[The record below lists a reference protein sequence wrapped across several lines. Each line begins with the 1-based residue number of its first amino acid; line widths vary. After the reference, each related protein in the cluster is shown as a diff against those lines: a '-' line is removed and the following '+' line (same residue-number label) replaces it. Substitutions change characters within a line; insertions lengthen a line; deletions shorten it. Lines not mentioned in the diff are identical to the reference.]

1 MSHTERHSTS
11 IVYKDKFR
19 AFSGALLGVVFGAC
33 IINVGMNNSFS
44 RDWSNVPTYIIYFSI
59 GLNLIIYLIA
69 VIISKSSVEIS
80 NVNTRLTNDLNR
92 IRNINVENSM
102 SIYSLYG
109 QEFDRTMRS
118 ELSYQSKRRGLIIP
132 DNLFNGKFEPE
143 ILMLKT
149 QCLSTHY
156 MVKSLIELCVQ
167 NYPTSP
173 REEVLSFLIIYL
185 MVNLNQ
191 RKNRMNITES
201 TLLIF
206 NGAILV
212 LFSMYYV
219 NVKYIPKRIRKGR
232 FTLKTF
238 LISVALIALLCF
250 VLPIE
255 VSTALISISLCLEIY
270 SLTDLISYTKNYL
283 AKENTKLR
291 LILERNQA
299 KNKSLSKYIK

>member
-1 MSHTERHSTS
+1 
-11 IVYKDKFR
+11 
-19 AFSGALLGVVFGAC
+19 
-33 IINVGMNNSFS
+33 
-44 RDWSNVPTYIIYFSI
+44 
-59 GLNLIIYLIA
+59 
-69 VIISKSSVEIS
+69 
-80 NVNTRLTNDLNR
+80 
-92 IRNINVENSM
+92 
-102 SIYSLYG
+102 
-109 QEFDRTMRS
+109 
-118 ELSYQSKRRGLIIP
+118 
-132 DNLFNGKFEPE
+132 
-143 ILMLKT
+143 
-149 QCLSTHY
+149 
-156 MVKSLIELCVQ
+156 
-167 NYPTSP
+167 
-173 REEVLSFLIIYL
+173 
-185 MVNLNQ
+185 
-191 RKNRMNITES
+191 MNITES

>member
-1 MSHTERHSTS
+1 MTALDIYISISTILVIFSASFAVLFILEYMSHTERHSTS

-80 NVNTRLTNDLNR
+80 NVNTRLTNELNR

-143 ILMLKT
+143 EK
-149 QCLSTHY
+149 QDEY
-156 MVKSLIELCVQ
+156 
-167 NYPTSP
+167 N
-173 REEVLSFLIIYL
+173 
-185 MVNLNQ
+185 
-191 RKNRMNITES
+191 
-201 TLLIF
+201 
-206 NGAILV
+206 
-212 LFSMYYV
+212 
-219 NVKYIPKRIRKGR
+219 
-232 FTLKTF
+232 
-238 LISVALIALLCF
+238 
-250 VLPIE
+250 
-255 VSTALISISLCLEIY
+255 
-270 SLTDLISYTKNYL
+270 
-283 AKENTKLR
+283 
-291 LILERNQA
+291 
-299 KNKSLSKYIK
+299 